1 MRKLKHI
8 GAMAD
13 SDFDPAGEPEKTK
26 SGGKPKG
33 KDPIAAARQAL
44 NTAVRQFFATLG
56 FFLIIIAIPIAF
68 ASPLI
73 PIGLPI
79 GIVGVILLGRN
90 SIWGRNWMEGVLE
103 KHPRVERFAPNWLM
117 RLVFAREKRPPA
129 GK

>member
-1 MRKLKHI
+1 
-8 GAMAD
+8 MAD
-13 SDFDPAGEPEKTK
+13 SDFDPAGAPKKPEG
-26 SGGKPKG
+26 SEKPKG
-33 KDPIAAARQAL
+33 TDPITAARQAI
-44 NTAVRQFFATLG
+44 NTAMRQFFAALG

-90 SIWGRNWMEGVLE
+90 SVWGRNWMEGVLE

-117 RLVFAREKRPPA
+117 RLVFARENRPPA
-129 GK
+129 EK